1 MKYNHIALLAALGG
15 SLALT
20 SQAQF
25 SSFSWNGVNFVA
37 GLQNVTD
44 SSLLSGGNVSTSIS
58 YLTDSSLNTI
68 VGNVGVAAGGVG
80 NLAGDFGGGSYFA
93 GANDIVLVGPSVAG
107 QPYWG
112 TFNVSL
118 LLSDSTYTAPATYSD
133 ANITAA
139 GYNDQTAYNIWD
151 GQTGSGSTQTFGAGQ
166 VPLGYLDIPI
176 SSYATGGLGVTGIEI
191 NNVSPFYPDIS
202 FIGVSTP
209 VAAPEPGTLA
219 LGAFGLAGW
228 VAARRRA
235 AK

>member
-1 MKYNHIALLAALGG
+1 MKINQMALLATLGS

-37 GLQNVTD
+37 GLQNITD

-58 YLTDSSLNTI
+58 YLTDSSINTI
-68 VGNVGVAAGGVG
+68 VGNAGIGAGGVG

-93 GANDIVLVGPSVAG
+93 GANDIVLVGPSSPG
-107 QPYWG
+107 YWG

-118 LLSDSTYTAPATYSD
+118 LLSDSSYTAPNSYSD
-133 ANITAA
+133 ADFTAA
-139 GYNDQTAYNIWD
+139 GFNDQTGNVVWD
-151 GQTGSGSTQTFGAGQ
+151 SQTGSGSTQTFGVGT
-166 VPLGYLDIPI
+166 VSLGYLDIPI
-176 SSYATGGLGVTGIEI
+176 SSFATGGLGVTGIEI
-191 NNVSPFYPDIS
+191 NNVSPAYPDIA
-202 FIGVSTP
+202 FIGVSSP

-219 LGAFGLAGW
+219 LGAFGLAGL